1 MNLLSVFIRVHLWLK
16 FFRERT
22 STPKENEV
30 VKDILVPAEVR
41 TSRGKNEA
49 HRTRRAGHIPAVI
62 YGSHQDPIAVS
73 VNPRDITKIINSS
86 TGYNTIFKLDIA
98 GGETTPVMVV
108 DRQVDPIKGT
118 LLHADFKRIDLT
130 KRIRVSVPVN
140 TTGEAKGVKVQGGLL
155 EVITRS
161 IEIEC
166 LPDDIPEKFVV
177 DVTELMIGQ
186 ARRASEVALSGSM
199 KLVSAPDAVIA
210 HAVALRAEETPAA
223 PAEGAVATPAA
234 GATPA
239 EPEVIKKGKKEE
251 EGAPPAA
258 EKKEDKGKKK

>member
-1 MNLLSVFIRVHLWLK
+1 M
-16 FFRERT
+16 
-22 STPKENEV
+22 
-30 VKDILVPAEVR
+30 VKDILVAAEVR
-41 TSRGKNEA
+41 SSRGKNEA
-49 HRTRRAGHIPAVI
+49 HRTRRAGQIPAVV
-62 YGSHQDPIAVS
+62 YGSHQDPVAVS
-73 VNPRDITKIINSS
+73 VSPRDITKIINSS
-86 TGYNTIFKLDIA
+86 TGYNTIFKLGIA
-98 GGETTPVMVV
+98 GGEPTPVMVV
-108 DRQVDPIKGT
+108 DRQVDPIRGT

-130 KRIRVSVPVN
+130 KRIRVNIPVY

-161 IEIEC
+161 VEIEC

-199 KLVSAPDAVIA
+199 KLVSSPDAVIA
-210 HAVALRAEETPAA
+210 HAVALRAEEVAAA
-223 PAEGAVATPAA
+223 PAEGAAVTPAA
-234 GATPA
+234 GTAPA

-251 EGAPPAA
+251 EGAPAA